1 MAMVTN
7 NKPIYGQFDERVSQ
21 LNAKAKATRQAVRTV
36 KYVVAP
42 APAPEADL
50 FEDPAWQAALEAEVL
65 ARHNNG
71 GQPL

>member
-7 NKPIYGQFDERVSQ
+7 NKNLGNVVAQNVAKS
-21 LNAKAKATRQAVRTV
+21 NAKARTV
-36 KYVVAP
+36 KYVVAAA
-42 APAPEADL
+42 APAQPEDL

>member
-1 MAMVTN
+1 MVTN
-7 NKPIYGQFDERVSQ
+7 KNLGNVVAKNVAKSNARRTFTVSYVM
-21 LNAKAKATRQAVRTV
+21 AATTP
-36 KYVVAP
+36 VAP
-42 APAPEADL
+42 AKTDDDL